1 MRIAVAAFYFGMGIT
16 FASWASRIPD
26 VQQSLG
32 LSDGELGLALF
43 AIPAGQL
50 TMMAVSGYL
59 IAKFGSRLTS
69 IVALFLYSAALWSV
83 SFVDSYTGLL
93 AGLFFFGTTANMSNI
108 AINTQAVFLEKLY
121 GRNIMSTFHGLW
133 SMGGLLGGIIGAT
146 FANSTLS
153 LGWHYLT
160 ILFISI
166 VIILLNRNF
175 LVKEEP
181 QDESDAPAQKFKLT
195 SIESLIL
202 VLGFMGFGGM
212 FCEGTVYD
220 WSSVYFAK
228 VVKPDASLIRAGYI
242 AGMAAMTTGR
252 FLADRFVVKY
262 GPAMVLRVCG
272 GLIVTGLWL
281 AVALPMLIPAMLGF
295 LLVGFGISSIVP
307 ICYSIAGQHSSMKV
321 STAITLV
328 SSISFVG
335 FLIGPPI
342 IGLISEMTNLR
353 ISLALAAIFGI
364 FIMVLSSKVD
374 RKLHQCE

>member
-1 MRIAVAAFYFGMGIT
+1 
-16 FASWASRIPD
+16 
-26 VQQSLG
+26 
-32 LSDGELGLALF
+32 
-43 AIPAGQL
+43 
-50 TMMAVSGYL
+50 MMAISGYL

-83 SFVDSYTGLL
+83 SLVDGYTSLL
-93 AGLFFFGTTANMSNI
+93 AGLFIFGTTANMSNI

-133 SMGGLLGGIIGAT
+133 SMGGLLGGIIGAI

-166 VIILLNRNF
+166 IIILLNHNF
-175 LVKEEP
+175 LVKKEP
-181 QDESDAPAQKFKLT
+181 QGDGDGPTQKFRIS
-195 SIESLIL
+195 SIESIIW

-242 AGMAAMTTGR
+242 AGMAAMTCGR

-262 GPAMVLRVCG
+262 GAATVLRTCG
-272 GLIVTGLWL
+272 LLIVMGLWL

-295 LLVGFGISSIVP
+295 LLVGIGISSIVP

-342 IGLISEMTNLR
+342 IGLISEFTNLR

-364 FIMVLSSKVD
+364 FIVALSSKVD
-374 RKLHQCE
+374 KKLHQC